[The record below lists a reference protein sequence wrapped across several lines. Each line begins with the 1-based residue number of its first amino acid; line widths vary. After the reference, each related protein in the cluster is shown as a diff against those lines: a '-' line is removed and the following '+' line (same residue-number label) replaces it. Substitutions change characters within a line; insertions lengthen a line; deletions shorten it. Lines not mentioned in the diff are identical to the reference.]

1 MIGEIRMENN
11 TLKVRKKRSELKAK
25 AKEIVFL
32 SYHRD
37 MLVDCIIEEQEDDID
52 FSFNVE
58 GLKHCREIGSLGNE
72 KYRFLANCA
81 GLLLLYGELN
91 FTLQPDNLMFDLNL
105 NPAVLMRDKQEGKTE
120 ADFLHMYKS
129 LCGAIINPKYSYSD
143 YEKGG
148 TDLFGKTAELKEITV
163 IDTIEKLRN
172 YLIQKYESLSE
183 VERAEKSFVSKKR
196 YSVLKIMLP
205 ILSVLVLVIGA
216 FALYAYIRIIPYQ
229 DTLIKADDAYYAGNY
244 VEVQDK
250 LENITVDQLPLSQKY
265 ILSRSY
271 VSSESMTQQQKT
283 TVLNGITMN
292 TDEAVMEYWI
302 YLGRLE
308 FDGAIDQAQ
317 KIDDNELL
325 LYAYIKQLTTVKDN
339 TTISGEEKSA
349 KVKELEE
356 KISAMT
362 DEFAAEPT
370 TNGEK

>member
-1 MIGEIRMENN
+1 MENN

-37 MLVDCIIEEQEDDID
+37 MLVDCIIEEQEDEIE
-52 FSFNVE
+52 FSFDVE

-105 NPAVLMRDKQEGKTE
+105 NPAVLVRDKQEGKTE

-163 IDTIEKLRN
+163 IDTIENLRN

-183 VERAEKSFVSKKR
+183 IERAEKTFVSKKR

-205 ILSVLVLVIGA
+205 VLSVLVFVIGA

-250 LENITVDQLPLSQKY
+250 LENITVDQLPLSQKF

-308 FDGAIDQAQ
+308 FDSAIDQAQ

-349 KVKELEE
+349 KIKELEE

-362 DEFAAEPT
+362 DEFATEPT